1 MVQVLLRLGAGT
13 AGQVLQTGGAG
24 ANPSWGTAGGGKVLQ
39 VISVVN
45 TTTSSTTSTSFVSVS
60 TPISVSITPSS
71 ASSKILVM
79 ASVNVR
85 ANTQDYYI
93 GTTLFRDATNLF
105 THTLGTANHSRVQT
119 GGNHFSAQPL
129 MFLDSPSTTSATT
142 YEVKYRSENSSYTVD
157 LNSNNT
163 ASVITAMEIGA

>member
-1 MVQVLLRLGAGT
+1 
-13 AGQVLQTGGAG
+13 
-24 ANPSWGTAGGGKVLQ
+24 
-39 VISVVN
+39 
-45 TTTSSTTSTSFVSVS
+45 
-60 TPISVSITPSS
+60 
-71 ASSKILVM
+71 M